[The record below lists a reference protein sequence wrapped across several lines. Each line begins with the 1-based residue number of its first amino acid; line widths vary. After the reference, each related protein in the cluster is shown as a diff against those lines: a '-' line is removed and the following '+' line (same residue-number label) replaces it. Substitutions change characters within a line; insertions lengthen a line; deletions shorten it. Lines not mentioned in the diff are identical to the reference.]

1 MKLMMKISMG
11 IREKVRRVLILKCN
25 TVNFIEDTKNKEP
38 KIEGKLDHI

>member
-1 MKLMMKISMG
+1 MG